1 MAYFDAD
8 TRDSFWSRWIGLGF
22 YVFDHFAIHCG
33 SLNSRF
39 NHLFLVEDASLKQ
52 EI

>member
-22 YVFDHFAIHCG
+22 YVLDRFACYCG

-39 NHLFLVEDASLKQ
+39 NHLFLVENASLT
-52 EI
+52 